1 MTTLARVIN
10 IVCVEANSRK
20 MSMVAALVVI
30 MALIVILILRPE
42 KIVTASPVPRPFPA
56 RAPNSRRNTN

>member
-1 MTTLARVIN
+1 
-10 IVCVEANSRK
+10 
-20 MSMVAALVVI
+20 MVAALVVI

-56 RAPNSRRNTN
+56 RAPNSRRTTKLSSASNRRSEW